1 VEILM
6 PLDQSSEA
14 RLHEEMD
21 KVRREGW
28 ERDARVSRLER
39 RIMQIGGIVLGLVV
53 LGIGLPF
60 SYFAR
65 VATSFWGYSVIVV
78 SAVGLIALASWTF
91 RDFYRSPR

>member
-1 VEILM
+1 
-6 PLDQSSEA
+6 
-14 RLHEEMD
+14 MD

-28 ERDARVSRLER
+28 DRDARVSRLER

-53 LGIGLPF
+53 LGVGLPF

-65 VATSFWGYSVIVV
+65 IATSFWGYSVI
-78 SAVGLIALASWTF
+78 AVALIALASWTF

>member
-1 VEILM
+1 
-6 PLDQSSEA
+6 
-14 RLHEEMD
+14 MD

-28 ERDARVSRLER
+28 DRDARVSRLER

-53 LGIGLPF
+53 LGVGLLF

-65 VATSFWGYSVIVV
+65 IATFWGYSVIAV
-78 SAVGLIALASWTF
+78 SAVALIALASWTF